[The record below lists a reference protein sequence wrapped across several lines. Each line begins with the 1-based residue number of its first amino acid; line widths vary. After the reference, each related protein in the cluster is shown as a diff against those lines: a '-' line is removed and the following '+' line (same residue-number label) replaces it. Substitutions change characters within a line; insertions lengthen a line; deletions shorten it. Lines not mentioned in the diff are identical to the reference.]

1 MNNIHSKYML
11 KKKTLI
17 ELPFVYT
24 VNEFVLG
31 DKVFFA
37 AGSEREH
44 PAYIIDPENNEV
56 IKISDGPGGMMS
68 LLPVPGRSDQL
79 VSVMG
84 LFPPFIGF
92 EGGIYSHF
100 RRKGIWET
108 NKVISLP
115 FSHRCEI
122 LSINGVNHLFIAT
135 VSSYKENPA
144 DWSKPGELR
153 HVVIGKP
160 GSDDWTT
167 DLVFSGL
174 TRNHGMTKS
183 VIGNM
188 ESICISGVEGIFA
201 IQQGR
206 TDNWEIKHLF
216 DHEVSEFS
224 FCDLDN
230 DGEDELVTIE
240 PFHGN
245 SLNIYK
251 KSKKNGW
258 QSQYTSPLSFGHG
271 LSTGKFQGQNVVV
284 VGNRRDSGDLELH
297 LVKTLSSV
305 EKSIIESNVGA
316 TQTKVVRYKDTDYI
330 LSSNQILNEV
340 ALYY

>member
-1 MNNIHSKYML
+1 ML
-11 KKKTLI
+11 RKKTLI

-24 VNEFVLG
+24 VNEFILG
-31 DKVFFA
+31 DKVYFA
-37 AGSEREH
+37 AGSEREYS
-44 PAYIIDPENNEV
+44 ACLIDPENNEV
-56 IKISDGPGGMMS
+56 TKVADGPGGMMS
-68 LLPVPGRSDQL
+68 LLPVPGCSDQL

-92 EGGIYSHF
+92 EGGIYFHV
-100 RRKGIWET
+100 KKNGIWES

-122 LSINGVNHLFIAT
+122 LTINGVNHLFIAT
-135 VSSYKENPA
+135 VSKYKENPA
-144 DWSKPGELR
+144 DWSKPGEL
-153 HVVIGKP
+153 HHAVIGKTP
-160 GSDDWTT
+160 SADWTT
-167 DLVFSGL
+167 DLVLSDL

-183 VIGNM
+183 VIENK

-201 IQQGR
+201 IQPGSK
-206 TDNWEIKHLF
+206 NKWEISQLF

-224 FCDLDN
+224 FFDLDN

-251 KSKKNGW
+251 NSKKGW
-258 QSQYTSPLSFGHG
+258 QLQYSSPLSFGHG
-271 LSTGKFQGQNVVV
+271 LSTGKFQGNNVVV

-297 LVKTLSSV
+297 TVKTLSTV
-305 EKSIIESNVGA
+305 EKSVIESNVGA
-316 TQTKVVRYKDTDYI
+316 TQTKVVRYKNTDYI
-330 LSSNQILNEV
+330 LSSNQTLNEV